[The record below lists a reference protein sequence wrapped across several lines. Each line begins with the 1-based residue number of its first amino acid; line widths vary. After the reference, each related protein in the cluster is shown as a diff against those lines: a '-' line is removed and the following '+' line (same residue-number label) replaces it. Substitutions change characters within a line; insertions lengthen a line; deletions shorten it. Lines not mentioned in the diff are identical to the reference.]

1 MRDDGPGTFVKV
13 CGISRAE
20 EAHAA
25 VRAGADAV
33 GFVFA
38 GGPREV
44 SLAQAARIAGSMHGS
59 VCKIGVFVDAPFSII
74 SAYVQTVGLDGV
86 QLHGSEEI
94 PLIRQLR
101 DSFPGL
107 LLLKAVKMNGRES
120 AEAMGRFAG
129 EVDAVMLD
137 RKDVANPGRPVE
149 PLPFD
154 WLDGLPL
161 ARVILAGGLHPEN
174 VGRVVRELRPWG
186 VDASGGLEVRPGRK
200 DLRKIAAFV
209 RAAREAETGKS

>member
-1 MRDDGPGTFVKV
+1 MRDGEPGTFIKI
-13 CGISRAE
+13 CGISSAE

-38 GGPREV
+38 NGPRNV
-44 SLAQAARIAGSMHGS
+44 SLAHAAKIAGSMQGS
-59 VCKIGVFVDAPFSII
+59 VRKIGVFVDAPFSTI
-74 SAYVQTVGLDGV
+74 SAHVETAGLDGV
-86 QLHGSEEI
+86 QLHGSEEL
-94 PLIRQLR
+94 PLIRQLKQ
-101 DSFPGL
+101 SFPDVL
-107 LLLKAVKMNGRES
+107 VFKAVKMNGRES
-120 AEAMGRFAG
+120 AEALGRFAG
-129 EVDAVMLD
+129 QVDAVMFD
-137 RKDVANPGRPVE
+137 RKDVANPGRRVE

-161 ARVILAGGLHPEN
+161 GRVILAGGLHPDN

-200 DLRKIAAFV
+200 DLRKVAAFV
-209 RAAREAETGKS
+209 SAAREAERSL